1 MQANADSQSDGN
13 RQPGTEPQ
21 RDRSAR
27 AGRDGE
33 ARAIDDLRQFLA
45 GEPGTPA
52 GPGDEQGRGPIT
64 GDGFRDWSDR
74 LRDVE
79 EMVGDPQLRAEAAR
93 IRERARGMR
102 AEFTRHSKEPNWGL
116 VREFVGRPL
125 VELRDA
131 VADEVMRRQT
141 AEAMVPIDREPVP
154 PQYVDKVK
162 EYYERLGSGR

>member
-1 MQANADSQSDGN
+1 MSG
-13 RQPGTEPQ
+13 G
-21 RDRSAR
+21 
-27 AGRDGE
+27 GE
-33 ARAIDDLRQFLA
+33 
-45 GEPGTPA
+45 
-52 GPGDEQGRGPIT
+52 
-64 GDGFRDWSDR
+64 FREWSDR

-79 EMVGDPQLRAEAAR
+79 EMVGDPRLRAEAAR
-93 IRERARGMR
+93 IRERARSLR
-102 AEFTRHSKEPNWGL
+102 AEASRHSKDPNWDL

-162 EYYERLGSGR
+162 EYYERLGSGSTNGGGGGGNR